1 MGTIRTMG
9 TTGTLG
15 SLGTMENG
23 KTFNKN
29 FDESREMSTGIVGAI
44 GPIT

>member
-1 MGTIRTMG
+1 MGTVRTMG

-15 SLGTMENG
+15 SMGTMENG

-29 FDESREMSTGIVGAI
+29 FNESREMSTGIVEPI